1 MARAFQGRDA
11 LPSSKGLM
19 MDPRYQELMRVVT
32 IVFIAGVVALS
43 CEFTIKTVSIL
54 INEANALG

>member
-1 MARAFQGRDA
+1 
-11 LPSSKGLM
+11 
-19 MDPRYQELMRVVT
+19 MDPRYQELLRVAT
-32 IVFIAGVVALS
+32 IVLIAGIVALS